1 MLKRLGALLLILTL
15 AVPTSAFAVGSGAFE
30 NASFS
35 ARSIGQDNAVVAQA
49 DEAAAISYNPAGITQ
64 LKGFQVQSS
73 QQFIGV
79 STFYKGNNGD
89 TTQSGGTLSYVPTA
103 YATFNPGRLLNDR
116 LVIGI
121 GSDSPFG
128 LSNKYDSSHPI
139 AHYTG
144 YENAIKMFTL
154 KPVVAFKLHDRLSIG
169 GGPVLYRAFDVSTKF
184 AYPNRLAVAGLPD
197 GTLRANLNGNT
208 WGWQMGIL
216 AKPIDKHQFGFYFRS
231 PVVLRLH
238 GRVRVENG
246 ANGALGLGPNN
257 FETGA
262 GAKMNLPL
270 NMTWAYAY
278 KPTDKWTI
286 EADFGYTRWSI
297 HRRLYIH
304 ADPVNA
310 IDDQILRGVGNQDKD
325 YQDGYAVHI
334 GGNYKMTPKW
344 TVMGGAGFYWSI
356 IPQDHWT
363 PAVPDSNRLTF
374 GLGSGY
380 QITSW
385 LQADLAYYVGLNLR
399 RKIDNGVLDT
409 VGQSLDGRYFSYI
422 HGIYATIS
430 YKWENLLRP
439 NEGDSYEK
447 VPSPDEG
454 SKRPQVNF
462 IKPQEKAME
471 ESLKAQSNTETPR
484 KRRYVK

>member
-1 MLKRLGALLLILTL
+1 MFKRLGALLLVLTL
-15 AVPTSAFAVGSGAFE
+15 MVPTSAFAVGSGAFE

-35 ARSIGQDNAVVAQA
+35 AKSIGQMNAVVAQG
-49 DEAAAISYNPAGITQ
+49 DEPAAISYNPAGITQ
-64 LKGFQVQSS
+64 LKGFQAQSS

-89 TTQSGGTLSYVPTA
+89 STQSGGTLSYVPTG
-103 YATFNPGRLLNDR
+103 YMTFNPGRLLNDR
-116 LVIGI
+116 LVFGI

-144 YENAIKMFTL
+144 YENAIKMFTV
-154 KPVVAFKLHDRLSIG
+154 KPTVAIKLHDKLSIG

-184 AYPNRLAVAGLPD
+184 AYPNRLAVAGLRD

-216 AKPIDKHQFGFYFRS
+216 AKPIEKHQLGFYFRS
-231 PVVLRLH
+231 PIHLRLH

-262 GAKMNLPL
+262 GAKMSLPL

-278 KPTDKWTI
+278 KPTDKLTI

-297 HRRLYIH
+297 HRRLFINT
-304 ADPVNA
+304 DPVNA
-310 IDDQILRGVGNQDKD
+310 IDDAVLAGVAKQGKD
-325 YQDGYAVHI
+325 FSDGYSIHL
-334 GGNYKMTPKW
+334 GSNYKVNPKW
-344 TVMGGAGFYWSI
+344 TVMGGTGFYWAS
-356 IPQDHWT
+356 IPQEHWT
-363 PAVPDSNRLTF
+363 LAIPDSNRLSF
-374 GLGSGY
+374 ALGTGY
-380 QITSW
+380 QFTDW
-385 LQADLAYYVGLNLR
+385 LGLDFSYYAGLNLR
-399 RKIDNGVLDT
+399 RKIDNGKLDA
-409 VGQSLDGRYFSYI
+409 VGQSLDGRYFSLV
-422 HGIYATIS
+422 HGIYATLS

-439 NEGDSYEK
+439 NEEDSYGK
-447 VPSPDEG
+447 FPSPDEG
-454 SKRPQVNF
+454 STRPQVNY
-462 IKPQEKAME
+462 IKPEEKAME
-471 ESLKAQSNTETPR
+471 ESLAAQGNKASSR
-484 KRRYVK
+484 KRTYVK